1 MPYRRGVRSARLF
14 IPRKPD
20 DIKRGVYTHGGC
32 EFFASPSYER
42 SGSRRGVFSVVMPP
56 HFV

>member
-1 MPYRRGVRSARLF
+1 MHTVEESGARGFLF
-14 IPRKPD
+14 PGSRMISS
-20 DIKRGVYTHGGC
+20 GGYTHTGC